1 MTKRKVIG
9 TIENIRLPALPG
21 LARVCVRSRT
31 HIGLV
36 AERQVN
42 IRPAFKDS
50 KLLPFGLY
58 FPFLSPSLIPLS
70 HPLSIPRPPTPAG
83 YQPIYIRGVD
93 QLLPSA
99 AARPRCSSSPVL
111 VEYLCPDL
119 RLNSRGNCDL
129 PLGPH
134 QTKSDL
140 TTLFSDRFHRHR
152 PPTLIFSS

>member
-1 MTKRKVIG
+1 MKASGHGTAGPAGFFKSELRAQDGERAALTKRKVIG

-58 FPFLSPSLIPLS
+58 FPFLSPSLIP
-70 HPLSIPRPPTPAG
+70 PTLSIPRPSTPCG
-83 YQPIYIRGVD
+83 YQPIYSWRRSVAPICRCS
-93 QLLPSA
+93 PSA
-99 AARPRCSSSPVL
+99 ALRVHPRRVTLSRPSIKFERQL
-111 VEYLCPDL
+111 
-119 RLNSRGNCDL
+119 
-129 PLGPH
+129 
-134 QTKSDL
+134 
-140 TTLFSDRFHRHR
+140 
-152 PPTLIFSS
+152 